1 MTMKR
6 DLDLIRAI
14 LLRLEVTETS
24 ATFDA
29 HFEGHEDAAV
39 QYHLYLLADAGFID
53 AANYSSGNDLSY
65 MPNKITWAGQEFLNS
80 ARNAT
85 IWDSV
90 KNTLRQR
97 GLDVSIDV
105 RKALLVQAT
114 MKAVG
119 L

>member
-1 MTMKR
+1 MTMER
-6 DLDLIRAI
+6 DLDLIREI
-14 LLRLEVTETS
+14 LLRLERTQTSETV
-24 ATFDA
+24 DA

-39 QYHLYLLADAGFID
+39 QYHLYLLRDAGLID
-53 AANYSSGNDLSY
+53 AADYSVGNDLSFV
-65 MPNKITWAGQEFLNS
+65 PLKITWAGQEFLNS

-97 GLDVSIDV
+97 GMDVSIDV
-105 RKALLVQAT
+105 LTAMLAQAAR
-114 MKAVG
+114 KAVG